1 MGTPTAAA
9 WPEVDTLPD
18 YQQQMFPKWAPK
30 PLRKLCPGLDGGP
43 GLDLLSVRVC
53 VAVRCCARAIPCI
66 NVTVP
71 RARVQ
76 KLLTLDPAQRTTAR
90 AAMEHAFFLDLDRSA
105 L

>member
-18 YQQQMFPKWAPK
+18 YQQQMFPKWTPK

-53 VAVRCCARAIPCI
+53 VGCALLCPCI
-66 NVTVP
+66 PVTVP
-71 RARVQ
+71 RLARVQ